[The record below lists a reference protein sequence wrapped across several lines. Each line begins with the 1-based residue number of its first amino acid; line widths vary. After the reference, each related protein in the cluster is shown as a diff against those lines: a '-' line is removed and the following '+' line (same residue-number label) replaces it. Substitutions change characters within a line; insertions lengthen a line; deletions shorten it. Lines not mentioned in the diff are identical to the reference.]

1 MGRSHAMSGVLVGL
15 LAGEAIGLNTLP
27 QLLPFAVTVTVSGY
41 ALVPDLDHPTA
52 TASKILGP
60 LTGAVSYC
68 LRKSSAGLYAV
79 TKGPRDE
86 KVSGQHRHLSHT
98 VLFALA
104 LGALAAGVTAW
115 AGAWG
120 VAGFLVFGLLLAAD
134 RIGKFA
140 LLGAGAGVF
149 TWLTAAIGTGPANL
163 SSAFVES
170 FTASTGWLGIAVAA
184 GCITHCL
191 GDALTES
198 GCPFLFPIPIAG
210 ETWSEIRPPRWLRFH
225 TDGKAERRLVFP
237 ALVLGCVLAFPGVTP
252 WAVGAVETLLSNHA
266 ATAAP

>member
-1 MGRSHAMSGVLVGL
+1 MGRSHAVSGVLVGL
-15 LAGEAIGLNTLP
+15 LAGEVIGLTTWP
-27 QLLPFAVTVTVSGY
+27 QLLPFAVTVAGY
-41 ALVPDLDHPTA
+41 ALVPDLDHPGA

-60 LTGAVSYC
+60 ITGAVSFC
-68 LRKSSAGLYAV
+68 LRKSSAALYAL

-98 VLFALA
+98 VLFALT

-120 VAGFLVFGLLLAAD
+120 VLGFLAFGLLLAVD
-134 RIGKFA
+134 RIGTFA
-140 LLGAGAGVF
+140 LLGAGAGAF
-149 TWLTAAIGTGPANL
+149 TWLTAAIGTNPTNL
-163 SSAFVES
+163 ATAFVES

-210 ETWSEIRPPRWLRFH
+210 ETWYEIRPPHWLRFR
-225 TDGKAERRLVFP
+225 TDGKAERRVVFP
-237 ALVLGCVLAFPGVTP
+237 ALVLGCVLALPGVTP
-252 WAVGAVETLLSNHA
+252 WAVTTVENLLSHPA
-266 ATAAP
+266 ATAAS